1 VEGTCDTISGPTD
14 AESETTRMLTEA
26 IPASLAAAL
35 YPQALLFVAYL
46 LAHPEPRKRALV
58 FTAGAV
64 VASLGS
70 GLALVFILQGT
81 GIERGPRQFTV
92 PPWIDLGIGI
102 LLLTAAVYL
111 WFRPP
116 KGPKAAKQR
125 RELGLFALVAIGLVM
140 YAPSPLYLAALHAI
154 AKAHDSVLV
163 TVLSVVLVA
172 ALYMLFIEIPIIGHA
187 VWPEATLR
195 VVTAMNAWFGRHGR
209 TIIVLVAGAFG
220 AYLVISAAVHL
231 LHGPAP
237 SPA

>member
-1 VEGTCDTISGPTD
+1 VEGHCDTISGPPD

-35 YPQALLFVAYL
+35 YPPALLFVAYL
-46 LAHPEPRKRALV
+46 LANPEPRKRALV
-58 FTAGAV
+58 FITGAV

-81 GIERGPRQFTV
+81 GIERGPRRFTV

-102 LLLTAAVYL
+102 LLLATAAYI

-125 RELGLFALVAIGLVM
+125 RELGLFGLVAIGLVM

-163 TVLSVVLVA
+163 TILSVVLVA
-172 ALYMLFIEIPIIGHA
+172 ALYMLFIEIPIIAHA
-187 VWPEATLR
+187 IWPEATLR
-195 VVTAMNAWFGRHGR
+195 VVTVMNAWFGRHGR

-220 AYLVISAAVHL
+220 AYLVISGAVHL